1 MLSRPGMLRSTG
13 RLIMW
18 ACSPCITLF
27 VLGLACLL
35 SMGQTSAAPA
45 DTLAVVVPKT
55 QSGKIGSLVDL
66 SLIYWRKK
74 LYWSEG
80 VRMQPVNLPTD
91 SPQRRLFSQRVLG
104 SLPEAQ
110 TEYWNEVYYHG
121 TTPPHVVSSQEAV
134 LRYVADTPG
143 GIGYVDAC
151 KVDGR
156 VKAVAWLLGD
166 GSYTTSQPTLN
177 CPP

>member
-1 MLSRPGMLRSTG
+1 MSVLLLG
-13 RLIMW
+13 W
-18 ACSPCITLF
+18 TL
-27 VLGLACLL
+27 LL
-35 SMGQTSAAPA
+35 CMGQPLAAPA

-91 SPQRRLFSQRVLG
+91 SPQRRQFSQRVLG

-110 TEYWNEVYYHG
+110 AEYWNEVYYHG

-151 KVDGR
+151 KVDAR

-166 GSYTTSQPTLN
+166 GSFTTSQPALN

>member
-1 MLSRPGMLRSTG
+1 MRTPVLMAGMVT
-13 RLIMW
+13 
-18 ACSPCITLF
+18 
-27 VLGLACLL
+27 LGLACLF
-35 SMGQTSAAPA
+35 MGPAEAAVS
-45 DTLAVVVPKT
+45 DTLAVVVPRT

-80 VRMQPVNLPTD
+80 IRMQPVNLPTD

-110 TEYWNEVYYHG
+110 TEYWNEAYYHG

-143 GIGYVDAC
+143 GIGYIEAC
-151 KVDGR
+151 KVDAR
-156 VKAVAWLLGD
+156 VKAVGWLLAD
-166 GSYTTSQPTLN
+166 GSFTTSQPALN

>member
-1 MLSRPGMLRSTG
+1 MLSRSAKLQYRDRLTMRVLRQRMGVFALSC
-13 RLIMW
+13 
-18 ACSPCITLF
+18 A
-27 VLGLACLL
+27 LL
-35 SMGQTSAAPA
+35 LCMGQPLAAPA

-55 QSGKIGSLVDL
+55 QGGKIGSLVDL

-91 SPQRRLFSQRVLG
+91 SPQRRQFSQRVLG

-110 TEYWNEVYYHG
+110 AEYWNEVYYHG

-151 KVDGR
+151 KVDAR

-166 GSYTTSQPTLN
+166 GSFTTSPPPLN
-177 CPP
+177 CSP

>member
-1 MLSRPGMLRSTG
+1 MAVL
-13 RLIMW
+13 
-18 ACSPCITLF
+18 TLVF
-27 VLGLACLL
+27 AWMF
-35 SMGQTSAAPA
+35 SMGQPLAASA
-45 DTLAVVVPKT
+45 DTLAIVVPKT

-91 SPQRRLFSQRVLG
+91 SSQRRLFSQRVLG

-110 TEYWNEVYYHG
+110 AEYWNEVYYHG

-151 KVDGR
+151 KVDAR

-166 GSYTTSQPTLN
+166 GSFTTSSPTLN

>member
-1 MLSRPGMLRSTG
+1 MLLRSGMLRY
-13 RLIMW
+13 RYHLARWM
-18 ACSPCITLF
+18 ASPGMAVL
-27 VLGLACLL
+27 VLGFACLL
-35 SMGQTSAAPA
+35 SMGKPLAAPT

-55 QSGKIGSLVDL
+55 QSGKIGGLVDL

-166 GSYTTSQPTLN
+166 GSFTTSPPTLN

>member
-1 MLSRPGMLRSTG
+1 MLSRSGMLRYQD
-13 RLIMW
+13 RLTMR
-18 ACSPCITLF
+18 TLHRHMGVF
-27 VLGLACLL
+27 AAGCALL
-35 SMGQTSAAPA
+35 LCMGQLQAAPA

-91 SPQRRLFSQRVLG
+91 SAQRRLFSQRVLG

-110 TEYWNEVYYHG
+110 AEYWNEVYYHG

-151 KVDGR
+151 KVDAR

-166 GSYTTSQPTLN
+166 GSFTTSQPVLN